1 MSELNS
7 ETLSPLSYLKIFF
20 RRKELII
27 IPTFIGLTL
36 GICTGILLPKK
47 YRASTVILVEEGKTD
62 NPLFNNIAVST
73 TVTQRLTA
81 IRESMLGWYNLVQ
94 LVKRLNLDKD
104 VKSIPEFEQLI
115 LGIRRNIIIELRGQN
130 IIVLAY
136 VGDDPDKTQAVVQNV
151 TDIFIEKNV
160 EQQNQETA
168 DAITFI
174 ENLLKVYRGK
184 IKSAEIADLQEQ
196 LDALLIDSTENHP
209 RVKMLREQIQ
219 QKKEELK
226 KEDLPYTEGE
236 ALNSETNNPIIDEI
250 KKSLD
255 VLETQKKA
263 EGNPKEVDPQREMYK
278 VMLIDKLDK
287 VMARDVGVNTQIY
300 NMLLQRLET
309 AKITQ
314 RLQSSKEGTKYTILD
329 PPRVPQEPFYPKK
342 PLIAFMGF
350 FLGALLGAGLVV
362 AIEFLDKS
370 FIDVSEAKEYLGVP
384 LLGAISKINTVE
396 TIRQEREKKAWVYVF
411 MVVGGIVIVL
421 VTVTISNFIKS

>member
-1 MSELNS
+1 MAELNS
-7 ETLSPLSYLKIFF
+7 ESVSPLSYLKVFF
-20 RRKELII
+20 RRKELFIV
-27 IPTFIGLTL
+27 PTFIGLTM
-36 GICTGILLPKK
+36 GICTGLLLPKK
-47 YRASTVILVEEGKTD
+47 YRSSTVILVEEGKSD
-62 NPLFNNIAVST
+62 NPLFTNIAVST

-94 LVKRLNLDKD
+94 LVKRLNLDKE
-104 VKSIPEFEQLI
+104 VKTIPEFERLI

-130 IIVLAY
+130 IIELSY
-136 VGDDPDKTQAVVQNV
+136 VGDNPDKTQAVVQNI

-160 EQQNQETA
+160 EKQNQETA

-184 IKSAEIADLQEQ
+184 IKSAEIANLEEQ
-196 LDALLIDSTENHP
+196 LLALLVDSTENHP
-209 RVKMLREQIQ
+209 RVKLIREQIEL
-219 QKKEELK
+219 KKEELRR
-226 KEDLPYTEGE
+226 EDIQYTEGDTLK
-236 ALNSETNNPIIDEI
+236 AETNNPIIDEI

-255 VLETQKKA
+255 VLESQKKT
-263 EGNPKEVDPQREMYK
+263 EGARVDPQQEMYK

-287 VMARDVGVNTQIY
+287 VMARDVGVNSQIY

-329 PPRVPQEPFYPKK
+329 PPRVPQSPFYPKK
-342 PLIAFMGF
+342 PLIALMGL
-350 FLGALLGAGLVV
+350 FLGALAGAGLVIAV
-362 AIEFLDKS
+362 EFLDKS

-396 TIRQEREKKAWVYVF
+396 TIRQEREKKAWIYVF
-411 MVVGGIVIVL
+411 MVVGGIVMIL
-421 VTVTISNFIKS
+421 VTVTISNFLKS